1 MNSLQIFN
9 RRIQQ
14 AVKASTILVRDSAQE
29 QHRYATKT
37 GNLEK
42 ATDYRITDSGMQ
54 GVVFLDSNVAKYAP
68 FVHEGTAAH
77 LIRPKN
83 KTILRFVPRGGNGFI
98 FARKVFHPG
107 TKADPFLYAAL
118 RRNIENITDIFAR
131 YTDSAVEDVTQGLV
145 KKGYTIKV
153 NM

>member
-1 MNSLQIFN
+1 MNSLEIFN

-107 TKADPFLYAAL
+107 TKADPFLYDAL

-145 KKGYTIKV
+145 EKGYTIEV

>member
-1 MNSLQIFN
+1 MNSLEIFN

-107 TKADPFLYAAL
+107 TKADPFLYDAL

-131 YTDSAVEDVTQGLV
+131 YTDSALEDVTQGLV
-145 KKGYTIKV
+145 KKEYTIKV

>member
-1 MNSLQIFN
+1 MNSLEIFN

-68 FVHEGTAAH
+68 FVHEGTNAH

-107 TKADPFLYAAL
+107 TKADPFLYDAL

>member
-1 MNSLQIFN
+1 MNSLEIFN

-29 QHRYATKT
+29 QHRYATNT

-107 TKADPFLYAAL
+107 TKADPFLYDAL

>member
-1 MNSLQIFN
+1 MNSRAIFEK
-9 RRIQQ
+9 RIRQ

-54 GVVFLDSNVAKYAP
+54 GVVFLDSNVANYAP

-107 TKADPFLYAAL
+107 TKADPFLYDSL
-118 RRNIENITDIFAR
+118 RRNTENIINIFAR
-131 YTDSAVEDVTQGLV
+131 YTDSALDDVTQGLV
-145 KKGYTIKV
+145 AKEYTIKF

>member
-1 MNSLQIFN
+1 MNSLEIFN

-83 KTILRFVPRGGNGFI
+83 KTILRFVHRGGNGFI

-107 TKADPFLYAAL
+107 TKADPFLYDAL

>member
-1 MNSLQIFN
+1 MNSLEIFN

-14 AVKASTILVRDSAQE
+14 AVKASTILVRASAQE

-107 TKADPFLYAAL
+107 TKADPFLYDAL

>member
-1 MNSLQIFN
+1 MNSLEIFN

-107 TKADPFLYAAL
+107 TKADPFLYDAL
-118 RRNIENITDIFAR
+118 RRNIESITDIFAR

>member
-1 MNSLQIFN
+1 MNSLEIFN

-83 KTILRFVPRGGNGFI
+83 KTILRFVPRGGNSFI

-107 TKADPFLYAAL
+107 TKADPFLYDAL